1 MSVVYPENY
10 DDEDKAVYDDLIS
23 RGRMLIGKKI
33 TKANEFMLD
42 LAAKMTINQAKGYKP
57 EMNDDEILEQMRA
70 HKEALQDV
78 DIITPENMYE
88 DGQHPLELNPKPY
101 TEFNDKNESIE
112 SNESITNQ
120 EYIPEPANEAH
131 PLDCNIIQ

>member
-42 LAAKMTINQAKGYKP
+42 LAAKMTINKAKGYKP

-88 DGQHPLELNPKPY
+88 DGQHPLELNPIPY
-101 TEFNDKNESIE
+101 TEFNDKNESNE
-112 SNESITNQ
+112 SDESITNQ
-120 EYIPEPANEAH
+120 EYIPEPANKAH

>member
-10 DDEDKAVYDDLIS
+10 DDEDKAVYDDLMS
-23 RGRMLIGKKI
+23 RGRMSLGKKVK
-33 TKANEFMLD
+33 KANEFLLD
-42 LAAKMTINQAKGYKP
+42 LAAKMTINQMKGYKP

-88 DGQHPLELNPKPY
+88 DGQHPLELNPIPY
-101 TEFNDKNESIE
+101 TEFNDK
-112 SNESITNQ
+112 NESITNQ